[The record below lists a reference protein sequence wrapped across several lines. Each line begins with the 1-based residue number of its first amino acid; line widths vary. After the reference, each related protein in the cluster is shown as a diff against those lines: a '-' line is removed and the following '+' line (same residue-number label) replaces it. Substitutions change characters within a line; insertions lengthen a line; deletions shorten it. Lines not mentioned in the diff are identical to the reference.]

1 MGWGYHRDMAVIHIS
16 EDDAARDF
24 ASLLARVR
32 AGEEVMIGPEA
43 APVAVLKPAERPHIR
58 KLSESLRLLKE
69 RGSTVTLDG
78 GFERDLEDV
87 IASHPEALN
96 PPEWD

>member
-1 MGWGYHRDMAVIHIS
+1 MAVIHIS
-16 EDDAARDF
+16 EADAARDF

-32 AGEEVMIGPEA
+32 AGEEVRIGPEA
-43 APVAVLKPAERPHIR
+43 APVAVLKPADGPHIR
-58 KLSESLRLLKE
+58 TLSESLRLLKE

-78 GFERDLEDV
+78 GFEQDLEDV
-87 IASHPEALN
+87 IASHPEPLN

>member
-1 MGWGYHRDMAVIHIS
+1 MATTHIS

-24 ASLLARVR
+24 ARLMDRVR
-32 AGEEVMIGPEA
+32 AGEEVMIGPQS
-43 APVAVLKPAERPHIR
+43 APVAVLKPADRPYMR
-58 KLSESLRLLKE
+58 KLSESLRILKE

-78 GFERDLEDV
+78 DFAKDLEAV
-87 IASHPEALN
+87 INLHREPLN